1 MWKTRLKKFVPNGI
15 YTEGVNKFIKKREF
29 RMDILEH
36 FPTFA
41 VPKKIESWQE
51 YVRLLEKSRS

>member
-1 MWKTRLKKFVPNGI
+1 MWKNQLKKLVPNEI
-15 YTEGVNKFIKKREF
+15 YTGSVNKFIKKREF
-29 RMDILEH
+29 RMDFLEH

>member
-1 MWKTRLKKFVPNGI
+1 MWKNDLEKLLPNET
-15 YTEGVNKFIKKREF
+15 YTVSVNKFIKKREF

-51 YVRLLEKSRS
+51 YVR